1 MAEEKK
7 KVVKKAEPKKTVAK
21 KPAAKKPVAKKAETK
36 KVEAKKPA
44 TKKAVVAK
52 KPAAKKVETKKVEAK
67 KPVAKKVEEKKVEA
81 KKPVAK
87 KAEAKKVAT
96 KKPAKKA
103 EVKEVK
109 KEEPKKVE
117 AKVEKVE
124 KATKTTKKDNKLL
137 YIIGAGVLA
146 LVAIVVI
153 VIVCIS
159 HAVVNKVKVEA
170 NDFRSRVENNG
181 YSTVNYTPYISL
193 IAATATEDSGVDQI
207 NTIYYAE
214 KPNTRIVLEYLL
226 FNDEESASKYLTK
239 YEADVKKVTTDGE
252 TVEEKGN
259 YKKIVFDSYQDGY
272 FNGYMEMIRVENMI
286 IGATTSVE
294 SEKEEIKTVMSK
306 LGY

>member
-36 KVEAKKPA
+36 KVEAKKTVA
-44 TKKAVVAK
+44 TKKPVAK
-52 KPAAKKVETKKVEAK
+52 KAETKKVEAK

-87 KAEAKKVAT
+87 KVETKKVAT

-124 KATKTTKKDNKLL
+124 KATKTTKRNNKLL

-153 VIVCIS
+153 VILCVT

-214 KPNTRIVLEYLL
+214 KPNSRVVLEYLL

-239 YEADVKKVTTDGE
+239 YEADVKKVTTEGE

-259 YKKIVFDSYQDGY
+259 YKKVVFDVYQDGY

-294 SEKEEIKTVMSK
+294 SEKEEIKTIMNK

>member
-21 KPAAKKPVAKKAETK
+21 KPAAKKPVAKKVETK
-36 KVEAKKPA
+36 KVEAKKTVA
-44 TKKAVVAK
+44 TKKPVAK
-52 KPAAKKVETKKVEAK
+52 KAETKKVEAK

-87 KAEAKKVAT
+87 KVETKKVAT

-124 KATKTTKKDNKLL
+124 KATKTTKKNNKLL
-137 YIIGAGVLA
+137 YFIGGGVLA

-153 VIVCIS
+153 VILCVT

-214 KPNTRIVLEYLL
+214 KPNSRVVLEYLL

-239 YEADVKKVTTDGE
+239 YEADVKKVTTEGE

-259 YKKIVFDSYQDGY
+259 YKKVVFDVYQDGY

-294 SEKEEIKTVMSK
+294 SEKEEIKTIMNK

>member
-36 KVEAKKPA
+36 KVEAKKTVA
-44 TKKAVVAK
+44 TKKPVAK
-52 KPAAKKVETKKVEAK
+52 KAETKKVEAK

-87 KAEAKKVAT
+87 KVENKKVAT

-124 KATKTTKKDNKLL
+124 KATKTTKRNNKLL

-153 VIVCIS
+153 VILCVT

-214 KPNTRIVLEYLL
+214 KPNSRVVLEYLL

-239 YEADVKKVTTDGE
+239 YEADVKKVTTEGE

-259 YKKIVFDSYQDGY
+259 YKKVVFDVYQDGY

-294 SEKEEIKTVMSK
+294 SEKEEIKTIMNK